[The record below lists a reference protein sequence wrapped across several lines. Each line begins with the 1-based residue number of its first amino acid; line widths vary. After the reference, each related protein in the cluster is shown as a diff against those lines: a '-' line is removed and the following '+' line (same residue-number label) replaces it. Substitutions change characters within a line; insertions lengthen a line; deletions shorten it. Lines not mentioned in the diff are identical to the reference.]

1 MRDIRTLGLWKDEV
15 RSFDLPVFSLPPD
28 ATNVAVFVQLVG
40 QAPIIG
46 AAPHLL
52 R

>member
-1 MRDIRTLGLWKDEV
+1 MRDIRTLGLWKGQVETFHV
-15 RSFDLPVFSLPPD
+15 SVSSLPPD
-28 ATNVAVFVQLVG
+28 ATNVAVLVQPSG

-46 AAPHLL
+46 AAAHAL